1 MSQIITDHAGSVN
14 CVAALE
20 RLLVTGGSDGNV
32 NIYNLDSSGQ
42 YTLNQTIRLAP
53 FYPLT
58 LSLQSTKNRTLL
70 AIGGSSSKI
79 HLYALST
86 NEPSFT
92 TVATLK
98 GHEDWIRGLDFAVS
112 NTDIYLASA
121 SQDRYIR
128 LWKITQSATTDLEN
142 DTDAMYKPLSKQNL
156 TS

>member
-1 MSQIITDHAGSVN
+1 MN

-20 RLLVTGGSDGNV
+20 RLLVTGGSDGIV
-32 NIYNLDSSGQ
+32 NIYGLDSSGRYVFDQ
-42 YTLNQTIRLAP
+42 NIELAT

-58 LSLQSTKNRTLL
+58 LSLQSIGNRTLL
-70 AIGGSSSKI
+70 AVGGSSSKI

-86 NEPSFT
+86 NEPGFT
-92 TVATLK
+92 IIATLK

-128 LWKITQSATTDLEN
+128 LWKITQSTATDLES
-142 DTDAMYKPLSKQNL
+142 DTDTMYDCLFKQF
-156 TS
+156 